1 MPAQEDLGARIR
13 QSCQAE
19 PRICGS
25 GDHRTYEGAV
35 MVYTVLVMKTAS
47 DIAFANGRVRLISKR
62 DRVHKRLEVDHVELA
77 WDYVLTDSVIRKKL
91 EGCQSW

>member
-47 DIAFANGRVRLISKR
+47 DVAFANGTMRLVSKRNEVLVRLEIGDVKLTW
-62 DRVHKRLEVDHVELA
+62 DRVITDPIIGKELE
-77 WDYVLTDSVIRKKL
+77 RR
-91 EGCQSW
+91 QSW